1 MAFNGQRL
9 TVARQRRG
17 HTKKS
22 LAALMG
28 VTARAVTGWEAS
40 EYPPETHHVD
50 RLIDVLGFPSVF
62 FESDDMVAPEK
73 DAVSFRSM
81 TSMKAVQRD
90 ATIAACAVAN
100 AVNEWVDRTYSLPP
114 ADVADM
120 RDYAPEVA
128 AGALRQ
134 HWGLGHRPIQNM
146 VHLLE
151 AKGVR
156 VFSLSQ
162 NCVEVDACS
171 IWLAGRPFV
180 FLNTFKS
187 AERSRFDAAHE
198 LGHLV
203 LHKHGAPNGQEAEK
217 EANTFARHFLMPE
230 PAVRADAPRVATLS
244 ELIRK
249 KKTWNVSVAALAYH
263 YWKIGLL
270 SEWHYKSLAIEI
282 QSRGYRTNE
291 PNGTER
297 ERSRVWE
304 KLFSSLRQESKGKA
318 WLAQELHLPVSEIS
332 ELLFGL
338 VTSSVEGDAANRTPQ
353 RRGHL
358 RLVADNE

>member
-22 LAALMG
+22 LAALLG
-28 VTARAVTGWEAS
+28 VTARAVTGWEAG
-40 EYPPETHHVD
+40 EYPPDPHHID
-50 RLIDVLGFPSVF
+50 RLVESLGFPAVF
-62 FESDDMVAPEK
+62 FAAEDMILPDK

-81 TSMKAVQRD
+81 TSMKAAQRD
-90 ATIAACAVAN
+90 ATIAACAVAST
-100 AVNEWVDRTYSLPP
+100 VNEWVERTYSLPE
-114 ADVADM
+114 ADVPDM
-120 RDYAPEVA
+120 RDYAPAVA

-134 HWGLGHRPIQNM
+134 HWGLGYRPIQN
-146 VHLLE
+146 VIHLLE
-151 AKGVR
+151 SKGVR

-171 IWLAGRPFV
+171 IWLSERPFT

-230 PAVRADAPRVATLS
+230 AAVRADAPRVATLP
-244 ELIRK
+244 ELIKK

-263 YWKIGLL
+263 YWKLGLL

-282 QSRGYRTNE
+282 QSRGYRTSE
-291 PNGTER
+291 PGGSER
-297 ERSRVWE
+297 ERSKIWE
-304 KLFSSLRQESKGKA
+304 KLFSSLREEGKGKA

-338 VTSSVEGDAANRTPQ
+338 VTSSVEGDSFNRTPQ

-358 RLVADNE
+358 RLVTDV